1 MISIIIPAYNEEDSI
16 LPIVE
21 EIWDVTRDHSL
32 LNTELII
39 IDDGSSDQTGELAR
53 KAGAKVIHN
62 PHNMGYGFCLK
73 TGITAAQHDTI
84 VILDG
89 DGTYPITAIPVMV
102 EEYKKGFNLVVGS
115 RTGKHYRESFF
126 KMPLRILLGWLVEFV
141 VGRKIPDVN
150 SGMRVFSKKEI
161 SPFFNTLCDTFSFT
175 TSMSLAYIMSK
186 KFISYIPIPY
196 YKRKGKTK
204 VRIFKDSLRT
214 MQYVVQAILYYNPLK
229 MFIVLSFITL
239 IFSVFFFMISAF
251 FHFLSAFVLG
261 IGCILVAIIVFALG
275 LLADLL
281 RQIMV
286 K

>member
-1 MISIIIPAYNEEDSI
+1 
-16 LPIVE
+16 
-21 EIWDVTRDHSL
+21 
-32 LNTELII
+32 
-39 IDDGSSDQTGELAR
+39 
-53 KAGAKVIHN
+53 
-62 PHNMGYGFCLK
+62 
-73 TGITAAQHDTI
+73 
-84 VILDG
+84 
-89 DGTYPITAIPVMV
+89 
-102 EEYKKGFNLVVGS
+102 
-115 RTGKHYRESFF
+115 
-126 KMPLRILLGWLVEFV
+126 
-141 VGRKIPDVN
+141 
-150 SGMRVFSKKEI
+150 
-161 SPFFNTLCDTFSFT
+161 
-175 TSMSLAYIMSK
+175 MSK

-261 IGCILVAIIVFALG
+261 IGCILVAIIIFALG